1 MNRTRKI
8 HHHGMFGLA
17 ALALCACKVSV
28 NTEEPAPKPPE
39 VVAEAPTQGP
49 LWPDEP
55 FRAKMPAPGP
65 IAGLQLPAIK
75 TFKLRNGIEVFL
87 VTQERL
93 PTVYMTMEFDLG
105 AVNDAPSRAGMHSL
119 CFDLIDEGTKRRDK
133 IAWEEAQAD
142 HAVQV
147 WSGSGREI
155 SNLSLRTLKAQLD
168 PALDLFVEM
177 LREPGLRSSDFDRLR
192 DRRKASMVQARA
204 TPASIARR
212 VYPALAWGKEHPYGH
227 ISTEKTL
234 DSVRVADC
242 KRMVSRLRP
251 TGARLFVVGMIS
263 EEELRSSLGDRLAKW
278 RGRAPVA
285 AKIPQA
291 VPQAG
296 SIYMVD
302 VPGAAQSVISI
313 GHPGPGRAAPDYEAT
328 YLMAQ
333 ILGGSFS
340 SRINMNLRE
349 DKGFAYGGRGGYRYA
364 RSGSSFSAG
373 ASVRTDST
381 GASLREVAKE
391 IQGMRAAP
399 PTEAELRREKAGA
412 IAALPARFSTATRTL
427 RAFKSLSFYGLDL
440 GWYAGYTAR
449 ISAVDPAAVH
459 RAARDHLQERDF
471 VVFVVGDA
479 SIIKDDLQAIAEEK
493 LFGDGGLVMLDADGR
508 SEGGNRQSKQQ
519 KKQKEQKEPKRKSDK
534 RSSKPTPKGVPRPAG
549 PAKP

>member
-1 MNRTRKI
+1 MNRTPKTYQQ
-8 HHHGMFGLA
+8 GMIGLA
-17 ALALCACKVSV
+17 VLALCACKISV
-28 NTEEPAPKPPE
+28 KTAEPPPTPPE
-39 VVAEAPTQGP
+39 VAEEAPAQGP

-55 FRAKMPAPGP
+55 FRAQMPAPGP

-75 TFKLRNGIEVFL
+75 TFKLSNGLEVFL
-87 VTQERL
+87 VRQERL

-105 AVNDAPSRAGMHSL
+105 AVNDAPNRAGMHSL
-119 CFDLIDEGTKRRDK
+119 CFDLIDESTKRRDK
-133 IAWEEAQAD
+133 IAWEEALAD
-142 HAVQV
+142 HALQM
-147 WSGSGREI
+147 WSGSGRET

-177 LREPGLRSSDFDRLR
+177 LREPGLRSSDFARLR

-212 VYPALAWGKEHPYGH
+212 VYPALAWGTTHPYGH
-227 ISTEKTL
+227 ITTEETL

-242 KRMVSRLRP
+242 KRVVARLRP
-251 TGARLFVVGMIS
+251 SGARLFVVGMIS
-263 EEELRSSLGDRLAKW
+263 EEELRSSFGERLAKW

-285 AKIPQA
+285 AKIPEATQ
-291 VPQAG
+291 QAG
-296 SIYMVD
+296 AIYLVD
-302 VPGAAQSVISI
+302 APGAAQSVISI

-349 DKGFAYGGRGGYRYA
+349 DKGFAYGGRGGFRYA
-364 RSGSSFSAG
+364 RNGSSFSAG

-399 PTEAELRREKAGA
+399 PTDAELRREKAGA
-412 IAALPARFSTATRTL
+412 IAALPARFATATRTL
-427 RAFKSLSFYGLDL
+427 RAFKALSFYGLDL
-440 GWYAGYTAR
+440 GWYDGYTAR
-449 ISAVDPAAVH
+449 IGGVLPAGVH
-459 RAARDHLQERDF
+459 RAAQDHLQERDF

-479 SIIKDDLQAIAEEK
+479 SIIKDDLQVIADEK
-493 LFGDGGLVMLDADGR
+493 LFGDGGLIMLDADGQR
-508 SEGGNRQSKQQ
+508 VGGTQQ
-519 KKQKEQKEPKRKSDK
+519 KKQKKQKIDK
-534 RSSKPTPKGVPRPAG
+534 LSSKPAPKGVPRPAG